1 MILEAELV
9 LSYYKEVAEVNREH
23 EVKLV
28 QHVET
33 GYFYVKK
40 ILSADNF
47 QIQSYVKNHPHR
59 GLPHIFEI
67 IKDED
72 NLIVIEEYIN
82 GKSLRDLL
90 DVNNSFGEAMT
101 VDIIEQLCD
110 ILKTLHIA
118 NPPVIH
124 RDIKPSNL
132 IISNDGV
139 LKLIDFNAA
148 KTMKTQGTKDTVL
161 MGTAGYAAPEQ
172 YGFAPSGISTD
183 IYAVGILMNELLTG
197 KLPTQQTYK
206 GRLSPI
212 IDKCLQLD
220 SKKRY
225 LNVTQLKRALV
236 NRGAGKLGN
245 DKREIGQHQSWFPPG
260 FRSKDPGSI
269 LAAVIL
275 YSLIF
280 VLSAILEVVDVP
292 MSQVWPY
299 RIICLITMLA
309 TILLVGNYKNIQKH
323 LWLTKSKNLLV
334 RILGLVFWLVVIIIA
349 NATTLKLII
358 DVFFN

>member
-40 ILSADNF
+40 VLSADNY
-47 QIQSYVKNHPHR
+47 QIQNHVKNHPHK

-67 IKDED
+67 IKDGD
-72 NLIVIEEYIN
+72 NIVVIEEYIN

-90 DVNNSFGEAMT
+90 DVNGAFDEAMT

-110 ILKTLHIA
+110 ILKTLHMA

-148 KTMKTQGTKDTVL
+148 KTMKTHGTKDTVL

-183 IYAVGILMNELLTG
+183 VYAVGILMNELLTG
-197 KLPTQQTYK
+197 KLPAQQTYK

-225 LNVTQLKRALV
+225 LNVTQLKRALTS
-236 NRGAGKLGN
+236 RGGKSSN
-245 DKREIGQHQSWFPPG
+245 DKREMGKHQSWLPPG

-280 VLSAILEVVDVP
+280 VLSAILEMVDVP
-292 MSQVWPY
+292 MTQVWPY
-299 RIICLITMLA
+299 RLICLITMLA
-309 TILLVGNYKNIQKH
+309 TVLLVGNYKNIQKR

-334 RILGLVFWLVVIIIA
+334 QILGLVFWSVVIIIA

>member
-9 LSYYKEVAEVNREH
+9 LSYYKEVADVNAEH

-40 ILSADNF
+40 TLSADNY
-47 QIQSYVKNHPHR
+47 QIQNYVKNHPHK

-67 IKDED
+67 IED
-72 NLIVIEEYIN
+72 GDNIIVIEEYIN
-82 GKSLRDLL
+82 GKSLRDLI
-90 DVNNSFGEAMT
+90 NANGSFSEAMT
-101 VDIIEQLCD
+101 IDIVEQLCD
-110 ILKTLHIA
+110 ILETLHKA
-118 NPPVIH
+118 NPPIIH

-139 LKLIDFNAA
+139 LKLIDFNAS
-148 KTMKTQGTKDTVL
+148 KTMKAQRTKDTVL
-161 MGTAGYAAPEQ
+161 MGTVGYAAPEQ

-183 IYAVGILMNELLTG
+183 VYAVGILMNELLTG
-197 KLPTQQTYK
+197 MLPTQQTYR

-212 IDKCLQLD
+212 INKCLQLD

-225 LNVTQLKRALV
+225 LNVAQLKKVLM
-236 NRGAGKLGN
+236 NRCANRRN
-245 DKREIGQHQSWFPPG
+245 DQQANKHQSWLPPG
-260 FRSKDPGSI
+260 FRSKDAGSI

-280 VLSAILEVVDVP
+280 ILSAILEMVDVP
-292 MSQVWPY
+292 MSQIWAY

-309 TILLVGNYKNIQKH
+309 TVFLVGNYKNIQKH

-334 RILGLVFWLVVIIIA
+334 RILGLVFWSVVIIIA

-358 DVFFN
+358 DVFFK